1 MRDVIS
7 MIMAGGKGTRL
18 YPLTKHRA
26 KPAVPFGGTYRL
38 IDFTLSNCINSNF
51 RKIIILTQY
60 KSSSLTRHLNS
71 AWNIFSRDLGEYI
84 EVLPPQ
90 QRIKEDWYQG
100 TADAIYQNIYS
111 IEAENPE
118 QVFIFGGDHVYK
130 MNYNRML
137 VDHREKNATATIS
150 VTDVSREEAKEFG
163 VLQVNEEFEVVGFQ
177 EKPDDPATIP
187 GDPDRCLVSMGIYC
201 FDSDILCSRLRADAE
216 KEDSSHDFGNDI
228 LPAMVESGDK
238 VYAHWFFDEN
248 CSIPE
253 KTRYWRDVGTVQSY
267 YEANMDLVK
276 VSPELNLYDRH
287 WPVRTYHGQYPPA
300 KFVFDDDNRRGMAT
314 DSIISD
320 GVIISGGKVKRSVIS
335 PGVYIDSGTVIK
347 DSIIMDGAAI
357 GKNCCINR
365 AIIDKNSVIPDGTI
379 LGDDEERRE
388 EYHYTEEGLV
398 VVPRS
403 FPEEEHPEML

>member
-1 MRDVIS
+1 MRNVVS

-150 VTDVSREEAKEFG
+150 VTDVTREEAKEFG
-163 VLQVNEEFEVVGFQ
+163 VLQVNEEFEVIGFQ

-187 GDPDRCLVSMGIYC
+187 GEPDRCLVSMGIYC
-201 FDSDILCSRLRADAE
+201 FEADILCSRLRADAE

-228 LPAMVESGDK
+228 LPALVESGDK

-248 CSIPE
+248 RSIPE
-253 KTRYWRDVGTVQSY
+253 KTRYWKDVGTVQSY

-276 VSPELNLYDRH
+276 VSPKLNLYDRH
-287 WPVRTYHGQYPPA
+287 WPIRTYHGQYPPA

-335 PGVYIDSGTVIK
+335 PGVYVDSGTVIK
-347 DSIIMDGAAI
+347 DSIVMDGAAI

-365 AIIDKNSVIPDGTI
+365 AIIDKNSVIPDGTT
-379 LGDDEERRE
+379 LGDDEVRRE